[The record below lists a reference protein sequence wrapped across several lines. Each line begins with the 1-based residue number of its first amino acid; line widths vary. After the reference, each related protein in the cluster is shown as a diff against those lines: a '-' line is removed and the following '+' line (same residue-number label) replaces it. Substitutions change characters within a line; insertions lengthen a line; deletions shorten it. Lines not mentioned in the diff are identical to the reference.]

1 MEDLNS
7 QVTALVT
14 ELSSIVSQ
22 SSRTL
27 AAHIVFY
34 GGVEASAVRVSIHCA
49 SLLCDVIRPVSRAI
63 SLESATMS
71 VWRWMS
77 HSESSNTTGPT
88 ATNTQALSLN
98 MALNWAHC
106 DVRARVA
113 ALLLARHEQASVL
126 GALALAQDRLQASA
140 SVQSELL
147 VGTQLQ
153 SSSARAQSPALVA
166 ATSTFS
172 SSKHA
177 ERLVAECVQRLA
189 RLPSSVDAYAK
200 WAARLANL
208 NARLDVFDPI
218 HFDALDALNSSTDSE
233 QMSKEECDALYAQ
246 MDIRSGEMQSL
257 PAALANIQT
266 KYGTPTWFQ
275 QYWIH
280 SVAGAS
286 AALVVASSLSLNAR
300 SIRTLATAIV
310 ETAKSLAEDYI
321 FLPLKQMYSTIRHR
335 ERRLALM
342 GSDSLNADL
351 ESLERMVVEFAKD
364 HGVLSGT
371 DLEAIR
377 GRAERGDLSVV
388 LRSYEDELKHPISGA
403 LKGDLV
409 RSLLIQVQKSKVDLE
424 LAMSA
429 LDKLLQANELNFTIM
444 SMIPLALLGYFGLR
458 SFKAFLRRRAGTS
471 REQRYQVVRSSL
483 REVERLLNRAS
494 LPPSSVKA
502 SSNGVGSAAT
512 PRSSTIAFVGVS
524 GLSALTLAD
533 YGLLL
538 VELDTLEGLVGSV
551 PKSVRSRFVEDL
563 DELSHVGWS
572 VSQRMETAKRM
583 SRDFREAVD
592 REN

>member
-1 MEDLNS
+1 
-7 QVTALVT
+7 
-14 ELSSIVSQ
+14 
-22 SSRTL
+22 
-27 AAHIVFY
+27 
-34 GGVEASAVRVSIHCA
+34 
-49 SLLCDVIRPVSRAI
+49 
-63 SLESATMS
+63 MS

-77 HSESSNTTGPT
+77 HSESSNPTGPT
-88 ATNTQALSLN
+88 AATNTQPLSLN
-98 MALNWAHC
+98 IALNWAHC

-140 SVQSELL
+140 SVQSESLM
-147 VGTQLQ
+147 GTQLQ
-153 SSSARAQSPALVA
+153 SPARAPSPALVVA
-166 ATSTFS
+166 SNS
-172 SSKHA
+172 VSCKHA

-233 QMSKEECDALYAQ
+233 QMSKEECDALYAR
-246 MDIRSGEMQSL
+246 MDTRSGEMQSL
-257 PAALANIQT
+257 SAALANIQT

-300 SIRTLATAIV
+300 SIRTLGTAIV

-502 SSNGVGSAAT
+502 SNGVGGAVT

>member
-7 QVTALVT
+7 QVTDLVT

-27 AAHIVFY
+27 AAHLVFY
-34 GGVEASAVRVSIHCA
+34 GGVEASSVRVSIHCA
-49 SLLCDVIRPVSRAI
+49 SLLFDVIRPISRAI
-63 SLESATMS
+63 NLESATLS

-77 HSESSNTTGPT
+77 QSESPT
-88 ATNTQALSLN
+88 RVTRPNPPPLSLN
-98 MALNWAHC
+98 IALNWAHC

-126 GALALAQDRLQASA
+126 GALALALDRLQASA
-140 SVQSELL
+140 SVQSETL
-147 VGTQLQ
+147 VGAQ
-153 SSSARAQSPALVA
+153 SHSPVRAASPALVA
-166 ATSTFS
+166 ASNS
-172 SSKHA
+172 ACCKHA
-177 ERLVAECVQRLA
+177 ERLVVECVQRLA
-189 RLPSSVDAYAK
+189 RLPSNVDAYAK

-208 NARLDVFDPI
+208 SARLDVFDPI

-233 QMSKEECDALYAQ
+233 QMSTEECDSLQAR
-246 MDIRSGEMQSL
+246 MNTPSKEMQSL
-257 PAALANIQT
+257 PAALARVQK

-286 AALVVASSLSLNAR
+286 AAFVIASSLSWNAR
-300 SIRTLATAIV
+300 SLRTLGTAII
-310 ETAKSLAEDYI
+310 ETTKSLAQDYI

-364 HGVLSGT
+364 HGVISGT
-371 DLEAIR
+371 DLEEIR

-388 LRSYEDELKHPISGA
+388 LRSYEDELKHPITGA
-403 LKGDLV
+403 LRGDLV

-444 SMIPLALLGYFGLR
+444 SMIPLVLLGYFGVQ

-494 LPPSSVKA
+494 LPPSSVKT
-502 SSNGVGSAAT
+502 SNNVGSGAVT
-512 PRSSTIAFVGVS
+512 PRSSTIAFVGGVS

-583 SRDFREAVD
+583 RRDFREAVD
-592 REN
+592 REK